1 MKGKILIPARLA
13 TLASSVL
20 RTALFALASAIVA
33 ITFTT
38 SAFAAG
44 SARLKTPEVT
54 EVSGAWHVFV
64 TIELPKAPATPHV
77 PMRFVL
83 QKTAVYER
91 SLTDQS
97 KEPVNNRMTLQN
109 QTPTTES
116 IDVDFA
122 NPQGKVFKGTN
133 FDFGLTRTRGYEA
146 GEYLLQIRTPDGTDI
161 GGKMALTLKGQNDVV
176 DRRSITFDAKKP
188 GIKKVD
194 DGSDPN
200 APKTAKNDQAD
211 TQMASQDVA
220 PSGSAAPFI
229 PADAYNK
236 TPEEE
241 IKQKPGGCGC
251 TVPGL
256 PVSTNPLAIVGA
268 VAALAFLATRRKRA

>member
-1 MKGKILIPARLA
+1 MKGKNLIHTRLA
-13 TLASSVL
+13 LVF
-20 RTALFALASAIVA
+20 RMVCALASAFVA
-33 ITFTT
+33 FTIAT

-44 SARLKTPEVT
+44 SAKLKTPEVT

-77 PMRFVL
+77 PMRFVM

-146 GEYLLQIRTPDGTDI
+146 GEYLLQIRTPDGVDI
-161 GGKMALTLKGQNDVV
+161 GGKMSLTLKGQNEVV

-200 APKTAKNDQAD
+200 APPKTAKNDTTD
-211 TQMASQDVA
+211 SQMPSQDVA

-241 IKQKPGGCGC
+241 IKEKPHGCGC
-251 TVPGL
+251 TVPGI
-256 PVSTNPLAIVGA
+256 PVSTNPLVAFGA
-268 VAALAFLATRRKRA
+268 VATLAALVIGARRKRA

>member
-1 MKGKILIPARLA
+1 MKDKILARLG
-13 TLASSVL
+13 LVL
-20 RTALFALASAIVA
+20 TTFALAIASF
-33 ITFTT
+33 TFA
-38 SAFAAG
+38 SPALAAG
-44 SARLKTPEVT
+44 SARLKTPEVQ

-64 TIELPKAPATPHV
+64 TIELPRAPATPHV

-91 SLTDQS
+91 SLTDSS

-146 GEYLLQIRTPDGTDI
+146 GEYLLQIRTPDGVDI
-161 GGKMALTLKGQNDVV
+161 GSKMALTLKGNNDVV
-176 DRRSITFDAKKP
+176 DRRSITFDAKAKP

-194 DGSDPN
+194 DGSNPTG
-200 APKTAKNDQAD
+200 PKVAKNDAED
-211 TQMASQDVA
+211 SQMPSQDVTA
-220 PSGSAAPFI
+220 AGSAAPFI
-229 PADAYNK
+229 PPDAYNK

-241 IKQKPGGCGC
+241 IKEKPHGCGC
-251 TVPGL
+251 TLPGL
-256 PVSTNPLAIVGA
+256 PISTNPLLVLGSIGA
-268 VAALAFLATRRKRA
+268 LVTLARRKRASRP